1 MNQQCDCEKAT
12 VSVPVRGITLALD
25 EETLAGIVGNGSPVS
40 PIDSVKL
47 IEGGNNQTVALPE
60 GGTWA
65 WLCQRVD
72 VNFNNMGG
80 VKVSRGFSGAGIAK
94 GGTIVSP
101 KAELGYAYQVVCMR
115 VG

>member
-1 MNQQCDCEKAT
+1 M
-12 VSVPVRGITLALD
+12 RGITLALD
-25 EETLAGIVGNGSPVS
+25 EETLAGIVGTGSPVS

-72 VNFNNMGG
+72 VNFNNLN
-80 VKVSRGFSGAGIAK
+80 VKTSRYFTGAGIAA
-94 GGTIVSP
+94 GGAVVST
-101 KAELGYAYQVVCMR
+101 AAASGVLYQVVCMR
-115 VG
+115 VA

>member
-1 MNQQCDCEKAT
+1 MSQQCDCEKAT

-72 VNFNNMGG
+72 VNFNNLN
-80 VKVSRGFSGAGIAK
+80 VKTSRYFTGAGIAV
-94 GGTIVSP
+94 GGAVVSP
-101 KAELGYAYQVVCMR
+101 AAASGALYQVVCMR
-115 VG
+115 VS

>member
-1 MNQQCDCEKAT
+1 MSQQCDCEKAT

-25 EETLAGIVGNGSPVS
+25 EETLAGIVGTGSPVS

-72 VNFNNMGG
+72 VNFNNLNVKTSRYFTGAEIAAGG
-80 VKVSRGFSGAGIAK
+80 AV
-94 GGTIVSP
+94 VSP
-101 KAELGYAYQVVCMR
+101 AAASGVLYQVVCMR
-115 VG
+115 VA

>member
-1 MNQQCDCEKAT
+1 MSQQCDCEKAT

-60 GGTWA
+60 SGTWA
-65 WLCQRVD
+65 WLCQRVY
-72 VNFNNMGG
+72 VNFNNLN
-80 VKVSRGFSGAGIAK
+80 VKTSRYFTGAGIAA
-94 GGTIVSP
+94 GVAVVSP
-101 KAELGYAYQVVCMR
+101 AAASGVLYQVVCMR
-115 VG
+115 VA